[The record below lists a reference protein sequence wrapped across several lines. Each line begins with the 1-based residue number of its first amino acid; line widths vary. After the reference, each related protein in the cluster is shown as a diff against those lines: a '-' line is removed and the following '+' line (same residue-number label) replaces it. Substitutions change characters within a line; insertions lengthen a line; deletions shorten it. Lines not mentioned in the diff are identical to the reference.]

1 MLTKQADSE
10 NDSFQSNGL
19 FVGDLSIRV
28 RPRHLRKLF
37 EPFGIIVK
45 AGIREDNVNFQ
56 VSGYGFV
63 VFESIAEAENAMT
76 AKQGELLFGRH
87 LRSVR
92 FFSPITH
99 HLLISVSILGF
110 PLLEVT
116 LKMWTLDQQQKFTL
130 VSILN
135 R

>member
-10 NDSFQSNGL
+10 NDSFRSNGL

-37 EPFGIIVK
+37 EPFGIIAK

-87 LRSVR
+87 LRSACM
-92 FFSPITH
+92 FSVKMPFTS
-99 HLLISVSILGF
+99 LLQHVLGF
-110 PLLEVT
+110 PLPEVMS
-116 LKMWTLDQQQKFTL
+116 KMWIHDQLQKYTL
-130 VSILN
+130 VSFQN